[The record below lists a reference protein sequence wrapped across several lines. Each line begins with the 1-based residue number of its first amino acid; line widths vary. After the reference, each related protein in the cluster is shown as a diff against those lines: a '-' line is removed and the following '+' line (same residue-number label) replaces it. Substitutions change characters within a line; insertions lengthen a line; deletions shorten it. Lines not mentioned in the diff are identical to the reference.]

1 MTQLAGPRTI
11 VHTVLRRTMIKAC
24 SMGLLYYTAVF
35 AVAFA
40 LGMAR
45 ALIIAPHIGESAAVI
60 LEVPVVVFVSWAV
73 ARQLLKR
80 HPFSLLQSAAMGA
93 IAFVLTMASEVVLA
107 GLLRGQSAMEW
118 ASNIVTPIGLLGL
131 AGQVTFAVMP
141 MLVAQRGNLL
151 SQTR

>member
-1 MTQLAGPRTI
+1 
-11 VHTVLRRTMIKAC
+11 MIKAC

-45 ALIIAPHIGESAAVI
+45 ALIIAPHIGESAAVV

-93 IAFVLTMASEVVLA
+93 IAFVRLIPLTQVTLDVVVLPSYA
-107 GLLRGQSAMEW
+107 G
-118 ASNIVTPIGLLGL
+118 V
-131 AGQVTFAVMP
+131 AVFGGCHV
-141 MLVAQRGNLL
+141 L
-151 SQTR
+151 